1 MGLLL
6 PLTKPVPILA
16 ENERFFRRTFTL
28 QAWCAQTAQPIE
40 TKPTP
45 NSSLDSWLSFDANV
59 AAIKSLIHYNN
70 CEVLRVIIFSAQADF
85 FTHVPEHC
93 EKVIGA
99 RTDFF
104 I

>member
-1 MGLLL
+1 M
-6 PLTKPVPILA
+6 PLIKPVPLLA
-16 ENERFFRRTFTL
+16 ENEQFFPETFTL
-28 QAWCAQTAQPIE
+28 QAWCAQTAQLIE
-40 TKPTP
+40 TEPMP
-45 NSSLDSWLSFDANV
+45 NSSLDSSLSFDANV

-70 CEVLRVIIFSAQADF
+70 CEVPKVIIFFAQADF

-99 RTDFF
+99 RTDYF